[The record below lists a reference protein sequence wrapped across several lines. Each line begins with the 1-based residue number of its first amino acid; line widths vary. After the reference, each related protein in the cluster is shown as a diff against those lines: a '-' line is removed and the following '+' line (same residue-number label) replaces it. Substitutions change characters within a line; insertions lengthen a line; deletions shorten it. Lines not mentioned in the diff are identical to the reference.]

1 MAFKINTRS
10 SGSRLGKRTQPM
22 GDINV
27 TPLVDVMLVLLIVFM
42 ITAPLLNVG
51 VQVDLPK
58 TEAAPL
64 NDKTEPLVIT
74 INQNQELFLQDTKI
88 EWKNLIPRLEA
99 ISQHNQH
106 LKIYVRGDQNI
117 HYGKI
122 MELMGMLSNGGFEKV
137 ALIAEMPSQKR

>member
-1 MAFKINTRS
+1 MAFNVNTRS
-10 SGSRLGKRTQPM
+10 SGSRLGKRHHPVS
-22 GDINV
+22 DINV

-51 VQVDLPK
+51 VEVDLPK
-58 TEAAPL
+58 TEAAAL
-64 NDKTEPLVIT
+64 SDKTEPLVIT
-74 INQNQELFLQDTKI
+74 INHKQELFLQETKI
-88 EWKNLIPRLEA
+88 EWNKLIPRLQA
-99 ISQHNQH
+99 ISEHNQR

-137 ALIAEMPSQKR
+137 ALIAEPPK